1 MIQIITDSVA
11 SIPEDVLAKRD
22 IEVVSLFVNHDGV
35 EHREATMDVERF
47 YQGIGAMID
56 NPPTSS
62 QPSQHEMET
71 LFERAANAGKQV
83 LGLFIS
89 QKFSGTFDGAIRA
102 ARTVKSRAL
111 DFKCTL
117 IDTTSNCA
125 EEGFAVLDACDERDL
140 GASLA
145 DCARAA
151 INGMRNT
158 RFMFVPETLEFLK
171 AGGRIGK
178 ASALLGGLLQITPIL
193 TVANGE
199 ADTFAKVRT
208 MKRALEKMTQTLKDD
223 IAKYGGL
230 KRIVVHYIGDK
241 TPAVEWACDVIEPL
255 VERAVRVLP
264 VSPVIGVH
272 VGPAIGIAYE
282 CMEHIEGRLLGGTE
296 DLVFSID

>member
-11 SIPEDVLAKRD
+11 SIPADVLAERD
-22 IEVVSLFVNHDGV
+22 IEVASLFVRHQGV
-35 EHREATMDVERF
+35 EHREATMDVDRF
-47 YQGIGAMID
+47 YAEIGGMVD
-56 NPPTSS
+56 DPPTSS
-62 QPSQHEMET
+62 QPSQHELEM
-71 LFERAANAGKQV
+71 LFERAASAGKQV

-117 IDTTSNCA
+117 VDTTSNCA
-125 EEGFAVLDACDERDL
+125 EEGFAVLDACDQRDL
-140 GASLA
+140 GASLS
-145 DCARAA
+145 DCAHAA
-151 INGMRNT
+151 INGMRST
-158 RFMFVPETLEFLK
+158 RFLFVPESLAFLK
-171 AGGRIGK
+171 AGGRIGG

-208 MKRALEKMTQTLKDD
+208 MKRALDKMAATLKDD
-223 IAKYGGL
+223 IAACGGL

-241 TPAVEWACDVIEPL
+241 APALAWARDAIEPL
-255 VERAVRVLP
+255 VGRAVRVLP
-264 VSPVIGVH
+264 VSPVIGTH
-272 VGPAIGIAYE
+272 VGPAVGVAYE
-282 CMEHIEGRLLGGTE
+282 CMGHIDGKLPEGTD

>member
-11 SIPEDVLAKRD
+11 SIPADVLADRD
-22 IEVVSLFVNHDGV
+22 IEVASLFVSHQGV
-35 EHREATMDVERF
+35 EHREATMDVDRF
-47 YQGIGAMID
+47 YAEIGGMID
-56 NPPTSS
+56 DPPTSS
-62 QPSQHEMET
+62 QPSQHELEM
-71 LFERAANAGKQV
+71 LFERAAGAGKQV

-117 IDTTSNCA
+117 VDTTTNCA
-125 EEGFAVLDACDERDL
+125 EEGFAVLDACDQRDL
-140 GASLA
+140 GASLS
-145 DCARAA
+145 DCAHAA
-151 INGMRNT
+151 ISAMRST
-158 RFMFVPETLEFLK
+158 RFLFVPESLSFLK

-208 MKRALEKMTQTLKDD
+208 TKRALDKMAATLKED
-223 IAKYGGL
+223 IAAYGGL

-241 TPAVEWACDVIEPL
+241 APALEWARSAIEPL
-255 VERAVRVLP
+255 VDRAVKVLP
-264 VSPVIGVH
+264 VSPVIGTH
-272 VGPAIGIAYE
+272 VGPAIGVAYE
-282 CMEHIEGRLLGGTE
+282 CMESINGKLPDGTA